1 MKWEK
6 PQVAADEVR
15 ELSSAYNID
24 LLSAA
29 ILARRGVTDSSDIVY
44 FLEDDPAYLHSPF
57 LFDEMEDAVDRIL
70 MAKAE
75 GEKVLVFGDRD
86 VDGITS
92 TVLMVNTLR
101 EMGIDVSWAVPMG
114 DDPYGLT
121 TEVVETYA
129 AKDVTLI
136 ITVDCGTT
144 NHAEIERAV
153 ELGMDTIVVDH
164 HNPREEL
171 PSAVAIINPKLP
183 DSPYPFDGLAG
194 CGVVSKLRWALNF
207 ALTDFYKQP
216 VVLLNAR
223 PGNETVI
230 LEALKLENLVEVDR
244 ITESLVPGVARPSD
258 ARVVSF
264 VQGHEVL
271 GYDVD
276 AQESLIRQVFGNSV
290 EVNLLDLAPKI
301 WEAFPRLRD
310 KSLLRMRDASRLA
323 KYAKTSPGELDV
335 FRALFLAF
343 VAASEPS
350 LEARYVET
358 VDLVALGTLADMM
371 PLVNENR
378 ILVRRGLQRISKH
391 PRPGLRKLLE
401 KQNILGKTISST
413 DVGFQLSP
421 VINATGR
428 LGKPD
433 KAVRLLLA
441 DEAGEAPETE
451 DLNELAGTVVDL
463 NSERRRI
470 GDEAWDLIQE
480 PARRSFDETKG
491 RLVIVVD
498 RRIYRGVTGIIAGRL
513 ARTFNAPS
521 VVVTESDGKGIG
533 SIRSARGF
541 GATEFLAA
549 LADLLQEWGGHN
561 EAAGFSLPLE
571 GIDTFLARA
580 RETAAAMPLDDGA
593 EAVIPVDAELPPDY
607 LKPEIE
613 EVVSRFAPFGQANPP
628 LRFMA
633 RDLRLQDVRFI
644 GKGDQHLRFLVDTG
658 RYKWPAVYWN
668 AADRY
673 NRDFT
678 QDDRVDLLFEFQKNF
693 YQNRETPQLHIIDLR
708 RSGSGSTRSGS
719 TGTGGNGSSS
729 ARSGNGREDKTT
741 RS

>member
-6 PQVAADEVR
+6 PRIAGDEIR

-29 ILARRGVTDSSDIVY
+29 ILARRGVTDSHEIVY
-44 FLEDDPAYLHSPF
+44 FLEDDLSYLHSPF

-70 MAKAE
+70 MAQAE

-92 TVLMVNTLR
+92 TVLMVRTLR
-101 EMGIDVSWAVPMG
+101 EMGIEPSWAVPMG

-121 TEVVETYA
+121 TDVVENYA
-129 AKDVTLI
+129 AQDITLI

-144 NHAEIERAV
+144 NHAEIERAT
-153 ELGMDTIVVDH
+153 ELGVDTIIVDH
-164 HNPREEL
+164 HNPREVL
-171 PSAVAIINPKLP
+171 PPALAIINPKLP

-194 CGVVSKLRWALNF
+194 CGVVSKLCWALNF
-207 ALTDFYKQP
+207 ARTDFYKQP
-216 VVLLNAR
+216 LVLLNAR

-244 ITESLVPGVARPSD
+244 ISESLVPGVARASD
-258 ARVVSF
+258 TRVVSF
-264 VQGHEVL
+264 VEGHEVL
-271 GYDVD
+271 GYEVET
-276 AQESLIRQVFGNSV
+276 QKRLIQQVFGSSV

-323 KYAKTSPGELDV
+323 KYATTSPGELDV

-343 VAASEPS
+343 VATSEPT
-350 LEARYVET
+350 LEAKHGET

-378 ILVRRGLQRISKH
+378 ILVRRGLDRISRD

-401 KQNILGKTISST
+401 KQKILGKTISST

-441 DEAGEAPETE
+441 DEGGEGPEAE
-451 DLNELAGTVVDL
+451 DLNELAGSVVDL
-463 NSERRRI
+463 NLERRRI
-470 GDEAWDLIQE
+470 GEEAWELIQD
-480 PARRSFDETKG
+480 PARKSFDESRG
-491 RLVIVVD
+491 RIVFVVD
-498 RRIYRGVTGIIAGRL
+498 RRIFRGVTGIIAGRL

-521 VVVTESDGKGIG
+521 VVVTENDGKGIG

-541 GATEFLAA
+541 GATAFLGD
-549 LADLLQEWGGHN
+549 LSDLLDEWGGHN
-561 EAAGFSLPLE
+561 EAAGFSFSLE
-571 GIDTFLARA
+571 NLDALQARV
-580 RETAAAMPLDDGA
+580 REAAADVRLEDTA
-593 EAVIPVDAELPPDY
+593 EPTIAVDAELPPSY
-607 LKPEIE
+607 LGPDIE
-613 EVVSRFAPFGQANPP
+613 EVVKRFAPFGQSNPP

-633 RDLRLQDVRFI
+633 RGLRIQDARFM
-644 GKGDQHLRFLVDTG
+644 GKEDQHLRFLVDTG
-658 RYKWPAVYWN
+658 KYKWPAVYWN
-668 AADRY
+668 AAERY

-678 QDDRVDLLFEFQKNF
+678 QDDRVDLLFEVQKNF

-708 RSGSGSTRSGS
+708 R
-719 TGTGGNGSSS
+719 TGT
-729 ARSGNGREDKTT
+729 A
-741 RS
+741 